1 MTIPPPYSHQEES
14 TKFILS
20 HPRVLNFSDPGT
32 GKTRAHLDAIQQRN
46 SGKRALILAPLSI
59 VESAWAN
66 DAKTFTPGLKV
77 SVAFA
82 KNRAAAFKE
91 ESDIVVTNH
100 DAVKWIAQQVKKDP
114 KFLTEFD
121 TLIVDEAT
129 AFKNMAGRGG
139 SQRAKAIAGLRHF
152 FPYRQLM
159 TGTPMSTHVT
169 DIWAL
174 AFLADDGER
183 LGSRFYQFR
192 SQVCTARQVGP
203 SAEMVKW
210 EPRPGAVEQ
219 IMAMLSDIT
228 IRYRK
233 EDCID
238 LPENSH
244 IRIQTKLPKRVMNAY
259 MDMYRESVAF
269 INENPVK
276 AVNAAAR
283 AQKLLQICTGAVY
296 DEEGNENLIAV
307 DRYKL
312 VIDLVEERDW
322 PCLVAYNWRHELR
335 QMIKEVERKKIPY
348 AVINS
353 DVKDSE
359 RANVV
364 QRFQNGDYKVLFAHP
379 KSASHGLTLT
389 AARTTIWPSPP
400 MSTELYLQF
409 NARIYR
415 AGQKHKTETITIA
428 AQDTREDA
436 VYEAVSNNVKRVE
449 DALFTLENLKTAR

>member
-1 MTIPPPYSHQEES
+1 M
-14 TKFILS
+14 
-20 HPRVLNFSDPGT
+20 
-32 GKTRAHLDAIQQRN
+32 
-46 SGKRALILAPLSI
+46 ILAPLSI

-129 AFKNMAGRGG
+129 AFKNMA
-139 SQRAKAIAGLRHF
+139 
-152 FPYRQLM
+152 
-159 TGTPMSTHVT
+159 MSTHVT